1 MSLLL
6 WVNGAVLRPAGLS
19 RAYDLYYVKYGK
31 IRHIGAYCALRDII
45 GLTVYFHKF
54 TVFCYQ
60 SIILIEPPPS
70 NLKKSSKY
78 FLRRPLTT
86 TSTELMD

>member
-1 MSLLL
+1 MIFAPVKMSLLI
-6 WVNGAVLRPAGLS
+6 WVNGAVLRPAGLLC
-19 RAYDLYYVKYGK
+19 AYDLYYVKYSK
-31 IRHIGAYCALRDII
+31 TRQNGAYCALRVII

-78 FLRRPLTT
+78 FRA
-86 TSTELMD
+86 DH